1 MSDFD
6 QVGHGKLLRDQVIS
20 GRLTVRRAAIVI
32 SLFSL
37 SLTTLAALLVFLLD
51 REDFPNLGVS
61 LWWAVQTVTTVGY
74 GDFVPHNAEGRIFGG
89 IVMLLGVSLVA
100 VVTAVIAAAFIHAAT
115 ERVGE
120 DPNEHPLADR
130 LDEIVARLDRI
141 ERGLSGGN
149 GSPPSDA
156 A

>member
-37 SLTTLAALLVFLLD
+37 SLTTLAALLVFILD

-74 GDFVPHNAEGRIFGG
+74 GDFVPHNAEGRILGG

-115 ERVGE
+115 ERVVE

-149 GSPPSDA
+149 GSPPSDSA
-156 A
+156 

>member
-6 QVGHGKLLRDQVIS
+6 QVGRGKLLRDQVIS

-37 SLTTLAALLVFLLD
+37 GLTTLAALLVFILD

-74 GDFVPHNAEGRIFGG
+74 GDFVPHNAEGRILGG

-100 VVTAVIAAAFIHAAT
+100 VVTAVIAAAFIQAAK
-115 ERVGE
+115 ERVIE

-141 ERGLSGGN
+141 ERGLAGGD
-149 GSPPSDA
+149 GSPPADA
-156 A
+156 E

>member
-115 ERVGE
+115 ERVAE